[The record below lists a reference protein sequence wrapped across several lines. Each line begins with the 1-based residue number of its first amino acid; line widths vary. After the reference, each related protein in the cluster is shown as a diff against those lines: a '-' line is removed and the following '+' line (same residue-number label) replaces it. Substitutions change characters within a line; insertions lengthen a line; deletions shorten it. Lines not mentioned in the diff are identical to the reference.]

1 MKTFNILSRFSILV
15 KGLRFYFEMANA
27 ATSRTI
33 SIIIYVIFI
42 VFLVIAIWAE
52 RKDVHCSQF
61 EGGKCGA
68 GMGSAYADGRPL
80 KYDNVEDLL
89 KKAKFTARYELN
101 SITWRR
107 VFIPALISAFV
118 VMYVAK
124 KRVPHGLQLAI
135 GFLTIYITFY
145 LTLTLF
151 QGWIAQ
157 PALKQ
162 LDQIL
167 QKVNSKSS
175 SS

>member
-1 MKTFNILSRFSILV
+1 
-15 KGLRFYFEMANA
+15 MANA
-27 ATSRTI
+27 ATSRI
-33 SIIIYVIFI
+33 LSITLYVVFI
-42 VFLVIAIWAE
+42 VFLIIAIWAE
-52 RKDVHCSQF
+52 RQDVHCSQF
-61 EGGKCGA
+61 EGGKCGV
-68 GMGSAYADGRPL
+68 GMGSAYSDGKPNKHDSL
-80 KYDNVEDLL
+80 EDLL

-124 KRVPHGLQLAI
+124 KRLPHGLQLAV

-151 QGWIAQ
+151 QGWVAQ

-162 LDQIL
+162 LDIIL
-167 QKVNSKSS
+167 TKIKSKINWRLNQNVLQTPYQR
-175 SS
+175 

>member
-1 MKTFNILSRFSILV
+1 
-15 KGLRFYFEMANA
+15 MANA
-27 ATSRTI
+27 ATSRI
-33 SIIIYVIFI
+33 LSITLYVVFI
-42 VFLVIAIWAE
+42 VFLIIAIWAE
-52 RKDVHCSQF
+52 RQDVHCSQF

-68 GMGSAYADGRPL
+68 GMGSAYSDGKPNKHDSL
-80 KYDNVEDLL
+80 EDLL

-124 KRVPHGLQLAI
+124 KRLPHGLQLAV

-151 QGWIAQ
+151 QGWVAQ

-162 LDQIL
+162 LDIIL
-167 QKVNSKSS
+167 KEVHNKH
-175 SS
+175 